1 MWTMM
6 NTLLT
11 NLYNDVLLIVIIVAM
26 IVILAAVIITLKALK
41 AMIRVTMPEI
51 LNQEVEDKAKKK
63 ELKKTTQTSWSQR
76 FLGLRPLS
84 EEKDIMIDHDFDG
97 IKELDNPIP
106 MWFNGMF
113 YASIVFAVIY
123 LLVYHVFG
131 WGLNQDQE
139 YEREMARAEAARQE
153 YLAQSANNVDE
164 NTVQVDASANVIQA
178 GSAIFSL
185 NCAVCH
191 GANGEGGIGPN
202 LVDEFWIHGGEIEDV
217 FKVVKYG
224 VLDKGMVPWEQSLT
238 PMQIAEVSN
247 YILTL
252 RGTNP
257 SNQKEPQGVK
267 VEYRTETTE
276 GNEEGGTTE
285 EGGSTEEDG
294 TTEEGGS
301 K

>member
-1 MWTMM
+1 MM

-51 LNQEVEDKAKKK
+51 LHQEVEDKAKKK

-76 FLGLRPLS
+76 LLGLRPLS

>member
-1 MWTMM
+1 MM

-51 LNQEVEDKAKKK
+51 LHQEVEDKAKKK
-63 ELKKTTQTSWSQR
+63 ELKKATQTSWSQR
-76 FLGLRPLS
+76 LLGLRPLS